1 MNKPIV
7 FSLPDD
13 LTAYAEAM
21 MHTSHKSLEDVV
33 IHWLRMGANLHLRL
47 YTIGHSNL
55 SFDDFLN
62 RLRAHHITTVVDV
75 RSEPYSKYT
84 PHFSK
89 REFQTAL
96 ESHGITYRY
105 AGEFLGGRPADKS
118 VYQTGT
124 VISENTSRDAYLD
137 LVDYTLV
144 MKRDWYHK
152 GLQRLIDIIQE
163 AHVQHEHVVILCS
176 EGDPEDCHRHHLI
189 TRSLIDPSVQ
199 SLPDAPVLAVYHI
212 LKDGHLQ
219 FVNPSVFNKPE
230 QQRLF

>member
-7 FSLPDD
+7 LSLPDD

-21 MHTSHKSLEDVV
+21 MHSTGKSLEDV
-33 IHWLRMGANLHLRL
+33 INDWLRIGANRHLRL

-55 SFDDFLN
+55 SFDDFLS
-62 RLRAHHITTVVDV
+62 RLGTHHITTVVDV

-89 REFQTAL
+89 RELQTAL
-96 ESHGITYRY
+96 EAHGIIYRY

-163 AHVQHEHVVILCS
+163 AHHQHEHVVIMCS

-189 TRSLIDPSVQ
+189 TRSLIDPAVQ
-199 SLPDAPVLAVYHI
+199 SLPNTPVLAVYHI

-219 FVNPSVFNKPE
+219 FVNPTVFKKPE